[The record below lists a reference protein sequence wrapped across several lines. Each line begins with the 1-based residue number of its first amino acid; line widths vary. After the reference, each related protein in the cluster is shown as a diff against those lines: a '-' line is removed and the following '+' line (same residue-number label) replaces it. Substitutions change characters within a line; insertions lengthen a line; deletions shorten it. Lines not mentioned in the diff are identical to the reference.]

1 MTAISFSR
9 FRKNLSKVI
18 EAVVDNEEPVTVTRA
33 DGKDVVIVPLAE
45 FDSWR
50 ETLHLLRSR
59 KNAKRLRESLRQ
71 IEKGEVVERD
81 IE

>member
-9 FRKNLSKVI
+9 FRKNPAKII

-33 DGKDVVIVPLAE
+33 DGKDVVIVPLAD
-45 FDSWR
+45 FDSWK

-59 KNAKRLRESLRQ
+59 KNAKRLRDSLRQ
-71 IEKGEVVERD
+71 IGRGEVVERD
-81 IE
+81 IV

>member
-9 FRKNLSKVI
+9 FRKNPSKVI